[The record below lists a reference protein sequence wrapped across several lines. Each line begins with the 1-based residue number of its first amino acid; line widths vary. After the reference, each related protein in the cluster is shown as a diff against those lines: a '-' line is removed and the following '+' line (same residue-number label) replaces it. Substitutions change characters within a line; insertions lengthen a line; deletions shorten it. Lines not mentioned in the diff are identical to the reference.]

1 MSVPRSDGM
10 GTFRVEVT
18 LKNVHESA
26 RRQTLSLL
34 VDTGAT
40 YTTLPRTVAESL
52 GCSPIGTRRV
62 LLANGREEEWP
73 IGLVL
78 MTLENQELPTVCL
91 IGPNG
96 GPALL
101 GAVTLEEFALSVDP
115 VARRLV
121 PVRSYLTR
129 SSPQLSLPAGR
140 VVGRHIA
147 VGWKCVVHCTTCDL
161 PSPSGWTPTWKSFL
175 TDSANKPV
183 GPVANLFVMPSGGS

>member
-1 MSVPRSDGM
+1 M

-18 LKNVHESA
+18 LKNIHESA

-73 IGLVL
+73 IGLVM

-91 IGPNG
+91 ICPNG
-96 GPALL
+96 GAALHGL
-101 GAVTLEEFALSVDP
+101 AGLAAL
-115 VARRLV
+115 A
-121 PVRSYLTR
+121 
-129 SSPQLSLPAGR
+129 
-140 VVGRHIA
+140 
-147 VGWKCVVHCTTCDL
+147 
-161 PSPSGWTPTWKSFL
+161 PSPGAIAKALASVP
-175 TDSANKPV
+175 N
-183 GPVANLFVMPSGGS
+183 

>member
-1 MSVPRSDGM
+1 M

-18 LKNVHESA
+18 LKNIHESA

-40 YTTLPRTVAESL
+40 YTTLPRTVVESL
-52 GCSPIGTRRV
+52 GCSLIGTRRV

-91 IGPNG
+91 IAPNG
-96 GPALL
+96 GPARL

-115 VARRLV
+115 VAKRLV
-121 PVRSYLTR
+121 PVRSYLT
-129 SSPQLSLPAGR
+129 
-140 VVGRHIA
+140 
-147 VGWKCVVHCTTCDL
+147 
-161 PSPSGWTPTWKSFL
+161 
-175 TDSANKPV
+175 
-183 GPVANLFVMPSGGS
+183 